1 LTYSTYLRDGFTPN
15 AIATDPSGN
24 IYVAGSILVDPAAFQ
39 ITVLVIKLNP
49 QATQYLYVRYLGGSV
64 NDYANAITV
73 DGAGNAYVAGS
84 TLSPDFPVTAGG
96 NLGAFPTGNA
106 GGRSFVTKLDSSG
119 NIVFS
124 DLLGGSAASVAEAV
138 AVTAA
143 GQVVVSGISQS
154 SGFPATTGAYSV
166 PNTANHPYLLKL
178 DAAGKTTVF
187 SATGIGGS
195 AVVVDASGDIYVAGT
210 TSLLD
215 YPTTPGTYQPTF
227 PSFLVCASPVCPLSQ
242 GPNQYVTKVDP
253 TGSRL
258 IFSTAVS
265 GTGSTT
271 NAGLAIDKS
280 GNAYLTG
287 FAGAGYPYSVA
298 PPPLSRSPSGSATI
312 PAFPFLSKLDL
323 NGQSLLF
330 SVPVGG
336 AGVQTDSA
344 GAVYVGG
351 RAGSSAGL
359 VGSYAVPNNLPALA
373 SIPSQCLP
381 NGLTIRNSAY
391 VSQVDAASGSV
402 LGTSFIGGSALI
414 PSAVMLVGSTLW
426 IAGATG
432 APDIPFTSNALAAA
446 LGPPNFGLNLG
457 PGAYLAALDFSQ
469 PAPAAGTPQI
479 GCILD
484 AADFSPAGP
493 VARYQLLSIF
503 GTGLG
508 PAVGVSAND
517 NSTTNL
523 AGAAVTF
530 GSSPAILLYVSSTQI
545 NLAVPLVAL
554 SQPSAAMQVTV
565 NGLASPTRQ
574 LPLTFAN
581 PHLFLNGQATFP
593 LSITSPGF
601 IPLAL
606 NSDRSVNSAANPA
619 QSGSTVS
626 VFVNG
631 IVPNSQI
638 VSDPVQLFATDGW
651 RVTNLTQATP
661 FVLRADVQVPSIST
675 AILPPNS
682 GCTQSLCN
690 VSLVLFDDSGVP
702 VSPHSGG
709 AVFVSK

>member
-1 LTYSTYLRDGFTPN
+1 M
-15 AIATDPSGN
+15 
-24 IYVAGSILVDPAAFQ
+24 
-39 ITVLVIKLNP
+39 
-49 QATQYLYVRYLGGSV
+49 
-64 NDYANAITV
+64 
-73 DGAGNAYVAGS
+73 
-84 TLSPDFPVTAGG
+84 
-96 NLGAFPTGNA
+96 
-106 GGRSFVTKLDSSG
+106 
-119 NIVFS
+119 
-124 DLLGGSAASVAEAV
+124 
-138 AVTAA
+138 
-143 GQVVVSGISQS
+143 
-154 SGFPATTGAYSV
+154 
-166 PNTANHPYLLKL
+166 
-178 DAAGKTTVF
+178 
-187 SATGIGGS
+187 
-195 AVVVDASGDIYVAGT
+195 
-210 TSLLD
+210 
-215 YPTTPGTYQPTF
+215 
-227 PSFLVCASPVCPLSQ
+227 
-242 GPNQYVTKVDP
+242 
-253 TGSRL
+253 
-258 IFSTAVS
+258 
-265 GTGSTT
+265 
-271 NAGLAIDKS
+271 
-280 GNAYLTG
+280 
-287 FAGAGYPYSVA
+287 A